1 MAHSKQ
7 ALKRLKT
14 SKLKH
19 IANRAKKSMYFTAEK
34 NLRAAVEANDAEKA
48 AEMLKACESRL
59 DKNVKAGLYHK
70 NKVARKKS
78 QLQKLVASM
87 A

>member
-1 MAHSKQ
+1 MAHNKQ

-19 IANRAKKSMYFTAEK
+19 IANRAKKSMYATAEK
-34 NLRAAVEANDAEKA
+34 NLRAAVESNDQEKA
-48 AEMLKACESRL
+48 VELFNACVSRL
-59 DKNVKAGLYHK
+59 DKNAKAGIYHR

-78 QLQKLVASM
+78 QLKKLVDSIA
-87 A
+87 